1 MWADSKLQVITV
13 SPQGSVISANVAFY
27 IVPNAQ
33 DSHQH
38 LYLQQNTMKMKFIQ
52 EQAINLMELIYNRAH
67 ISINITE
74 PSIMQL
80 AERDMRSSVPIHN
93 VPTQCSLLTIHTEQL
108 QTKWQLQ
115 NGNFKHESCR

>member
-38 LYLQQNTMKMKFIQ
+38 LYLLQMNMKFIQ
-52 EQAINLMELIYNRAH
+52 EQPINLMEIIYNRAH
-67 ISINITE
+67 ISININE
-74 PSIMQL
+74 PRIMQ
-80 AERDMRSSVPIHN
+80 
-93 VPTQCSLLTIHTEQL
+93 
-108 QTKWQLQ
+108 
-115 NGNFKHESCR
+115 